1 MEIPNEVEVLI
12 VGAGPVGATMANL
25 CGRLNVTTLM
35 IDALPEIQN
44 QPRAIALDN
53 EALRILQLAGLDESS
68 FSRVIIPEV
77 RLHSPIFGQFARM
90 NTKSIIDGHPM
101 LITFYQPELEEAL
114 HQALINHP
122 SVQVARP
129 VTWIK
134 TEEVDNGCVCSL
146 RMPDGSVREVRAKY
160 VVGADGA
167 SSPIRNS
174 LGIGFGGSTY
184 QEDWLIVDVLNA
196 EKNIKHIEFFCD
208 PRRPVPH
215 MPAPAARQR
224 WEFMMHPGET
234 RDEMLQDEKIKQ
246 LLKPWANLDQLEV
259 ERKAVYRF
267 HARTASQFRS
277 GRTLLIG
284 DAAHVTPPFI
294 GQGLVAGLRDT
305 ANLAWKLASVVQ
317 QRSNARIL
325 ESYHTER
332 QPHARAMIRLAK
344 WMGKLVMPRNGLAAF
359 VAHGIARLMTLTP
372 GLKKLIVDIKIKP
385 KNRFPRGLFAPRT
398 RIDRFE
404 HGNHLVQARLRNSK
418 GVILQSD
425 DVLGPELQL
434 IGIGIDP
441 MTQLSKKQIETWT
454 SLGGKSVMILAASA
468 VKASKNSWIDLDNA
482 FGTRELNQGWIIATR
497 PDKVVM
503 ADGEPAM
510 AGHIVDAVEK
520 LLR

>member
-1 MEIPNEVEVLI
+1 MDLPNQVDVLI

-35 IDALPEIQN
+35 IDTLPEIQN

-53 EALRILQLAGLDESS
+53 EALRILQLAGLDESA
-68 FSRVIIPEV
+68 FSRVVIPEV

-90 NTKSIIDGHPM
+90 NTNSMIDGHPM
-101 LITFYQPELEEAL
+101 LITFYQPELEQAL
-114 HQALINHP
+114 HRALTRYP
-122 SVQVARP
+122 CVQVARP
-129 VTWIK
+129 VVWIK
-134 TEEVDNGCVCSL
+134 TEEVDDGCVCSL
-146 RMPDGSVREVRAKY
+146 RMPDGSVREIRTNY

-167 SSPIRNS
+167 SSPVRNS
-174 LGIGFGGSTY
+174 LGIGFSGSTY

-196 EKNIKHIEFFCD
+196 EKNIEHIEFFCD

-224 WEFMMHPGET
+224 WEFMLHPGET
-234 RDEMLQDEKIKQ
+234 KDDMLQEEKIRQ
-246 LLKPWANLDQLEV
+246 LLKPWANLNQVEV

-267 HARTASQFRS
+267 HARTASQFKS

-317 QRSNARIL
+317 GRSNPRIL

-332 QPHARAMIRLAK
+332 QPHARAMIRLAR

-359 VAHGIARLMTLTP
+359 IAHGTARLMTLTP
-372 GLKKLIVDIKIKP
+372 GLKQLIVDIKIKP
-385 KNRFPRGLFAPRT
+385 KNRFTHGLFAPRS
-398 RIDRFE
+398 RADRFE
-404 HGNHLVQARLRNSK
+404 HGNHLVQGRLRNSK
-418 GVILQSD
+418 GIILQSD

-434 IGIGIDP
+434 VGIGIDP
-441 MTQLSKKQIETWT
+441 MTQLSKKQIEIWR
-454 SLGGKSVMILAASA
+454 SLGGRSVTILAAGSA
-468 VKASKNSWIDLDNA
+468 TVGKNAWIDIDNA
-482 FGTRELNQGWIIATR
+482 FGTRELKQGWIIATR
-497 PDKVVM
+497 PDKVIM
-503 ADGEPAM
+503 ADGDPAG
-510 AGHIVDAVEK
+510 AGHIINAVEK